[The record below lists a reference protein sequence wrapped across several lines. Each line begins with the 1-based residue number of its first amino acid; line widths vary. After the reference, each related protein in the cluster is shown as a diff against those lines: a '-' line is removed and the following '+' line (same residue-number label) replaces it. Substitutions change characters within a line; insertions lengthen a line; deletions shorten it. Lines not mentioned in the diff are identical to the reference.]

1 MMKAFYRCAMGLLVA
16 MLVLMMLRMEGA
28 EAKCPYSALWME
40 NSPNKLPDDH
50 PAMQLYLGGG
60 GGAESHSSRTLMQT
74 DGAGSADAYK
84 QGAGTCKYVNPF
96 TQSETCVQMTGAAWA
111 ADEATKAI
119 QWCEEGGIGLPGA
132 VGTFERDAVCPG
144 FEDEQFGGVC
154 VNDAGTEEETA
165 SVFVVVPGN
174 LLSSCDMTIQGC
186 ETFGGG
192 TWQQAGGECSKEGSE
207 EALTSNTQIDSES
220 NETLAEGECKLQ
232 AGIAGGGHMD
242 KEAFWSSKCMN
253 SNSSY
258 SMPRRWT
265 AETETVT
272 TQNKLSRTV
281 GRVWYDL
288 ENNRRREDSFLMEGE
303 LNVFQESYNTT
314 FLHFGPIFY
323 MIAWDDPDNVTCVKM
338 NSPVGIL
345 RPNWIIDGEGYQSV
359 AQYLGTEYVVYEGRY
374 RRVKKFRKTE
384 PLEDAYMIQNYDDE
398 EIWSTPEGDKR
409 RPLIRMTPGAPF
421 QGDAVNL
428 YFNHSTD
435 FSDDVFDIYQDL
447 NCTERNRGDSA
458 FEEFREEN
466 PELFE
471 SAEGGAP
478 GLNFNSSFHVDSSV
492 QSQNCEEC
500 DIVYEVRAVED
511 EEDEDSAP
519 DAIETTPSGDDT
531 DLSSSAA
538 ASVTS
543 DFEGSQEVTSDV
555 FVDWKYTSANKTL
568 SVTGTLD
575 KDAWFAIAFPE
586 IECQMSPAVS
596 VIAIPEDDGE
606 TVSGKTYN
614 INFNSM
620 SGIQE
625 SNDIEDIFA
634 VNTYKQEDG
643 KVVIFLEKTIEDFTD
658 PLSVTWAHGD
668 TRKLGYHFSDGRG
681 CFSISPEVQ

>member
-1 MMKAFYRCAMGLLVA
+1 MALLVT
-16 MLVLMMLRMEGA
+16 MLVVAMVPKQGA

-50 PAMQLYLGGG
+50 PAMQLYLGPE
-60 GGAESHSSRTLMQT
+60 GGAETTETHSSRTLMQANGT
-74 DGAGSADAYK
+74 TAAADAYK
-84 QGAGTCKYVNPF
+84 KGAGTCKYVNPF
-96 TQSETCVQMTGAAWA
+96 TQSETCVQLTGSAWSM
-111 ADEATKAI
+111 ADAAI

-132 VGTFERDAVCPG
+132 VGNFEKDAVCPG
-144 FEDEQFGGVC
+144 FADEQFGGVC

-174 LLSSCDMTIQGC
+174 VMSSCDTTIMGC

-192 TWQQAGGECSKEGSE
+192 TWVQAGGQCSKEGSE
-207 EALTSNTQIDSES
+207 EALTAVIGSDT
-220 NETLAEGECKLQ
+220 NETLAEGECKIQ
-232 AGIAGGGHMD
+232 PGIAGGGHMD
-242 KEAFWSSKCMN
+242 RDAFWSSKCTN

-258 SMPRRWT
+258 SMPRRWM
-265 AETETVT
+265 ADTETVT
-272 TQNKLSRTV
+272 TQNKISRTV
-281 GRVWYDL
+281 GHVWYDL
-288 ENNRRREDSFLMEGE
+288 ENNRRREDSMLVEGE

-359 AQYLGTEYVVYEGRY
+359 AQYLGTEYVIYEGRY

-398 EIWSTPEGDKR
+398 DIWATPEGDKR

-435 FSDDVFDIYQDL
+435 FSDDVFDIYKDL
-447 NCTERNRGDSA
+447 NCTERDRGDSA

-471 SAEGGAP
+471 SADGGAP

-492 QSQNCEEC
+492 QTQECEEC
-500 DIVYEVRAVED
+500 DIVYQVRAVEGEE
-511 EEDEDSAP
+511 EEDSSPDTIDIASGGDSS
-519 DAIETTPSGDDT
+519 DGDGRD
-531 DLSSSAA
+531 AA
-538 ASVTS
+538 A

-555 FVDWKYTSANKTL
+555 FVDWKYTSSNKTL
-568 SVTGTLD
+568 SVRGTLD
-575 KDAWFAIAFPE
+575 KDAWFSIAFPE
-586 IECQMSPAVS
+586 IECQMSPAIS
-596 VIAIPEDDGE
+596 VIAIPEEDGE
-606 TVSGKTYN
+606 TVGGTTYN

-634 VNTYKQEDG
+634 VETFKQGDG
-643 KVVIFLEKTIEDFTD
+643 KVVIQLEKTVENGFSA

-668 TRKLGYHFSDGRG
+668 TRELGYHFSEGRG
-681 CFSISPEVQ
+681 CFSISPQVQ

>member
-1 MMKAFYRCAMGLLVA
+1 MG
-16 MLVLMMLRMEGA
+16 
-28 EAKCPYSALWME
+28 
-40 NSPNKLPDDH
+40 
-50 PAMQLYLGGG
+50 
-60 GGAESHSSRTLMQT
+60 
-74 DGAGSADAYK
+74 
-84 QGAGTCKYVNPF
+84 
-96 TQSETCVQMTGAAWA
+96 
-111 ADEATKAI
+111 
-119 QWCEEGGIGLPGA
+119 
-132 VGTFERDAVCPG
+132 
-144 FEDEQFGGVC
+144 
-154 VNDAGTEEETA
+154 
-165 SVFVVVPGN
+165 
-174 LLSSCDMTIQGC
+174 
-186 ETFGGG
+186 
-192 TWQQAGGECSKEGSE
+192 QQAGGECSKEGSE
-207 EALTSNTQIDSES
+207 EALTSNAQIDSES

-428 YFNHSTD
+428 
-435 FSDDVFDIYQDL
+435 
-447 NCTERNRGDSA
+447 
-458 FEEFREEN
+458 
-466 PELFE
+466 
-471 SAEGGAP
+471 
-478 GLNFNSSFHVDSSV
+478 NFNSSFHVDSSV

-511 EEDEDSAP
+511 EEDEESAP

-531 DLSSSAA
+531 DLSFSAA

-606 TVSGKTYN
+606 TVGGKTYN

-681 CFSISPEVQ
+681 CFSISPQVQ